1 MAVRAA
7 GRTDAAGAMT
17 GQLRIP
23 NATRVTPDH
32 GLRAAGSRDVSA
44 LRAWVGPAI
53 LVVVAAGTVAIWL
66 VAQPAGEPSGRYAGE
81 LFGVEAV
88 LLFSCSLVLATL
100 LPAIERAFGG
110 LDRVALWHRHAAVA
124 GVLLLIPHVALV
136 SSAPDRYATSF
147 GHALGDVALV
157 GLLVLSVWA
166 LAPSLRA
173 ARWPG
178 PIRRMARATYERW
191 LTAHRLTGLFVIAA
205 VLHAAIVDPVLHRSP
220 VLRVVFLAVG
230 TVGIVAYLYR
240 EVLARYFVPIYDYT
254 VANVG
259 RLNQTT
265 LGVTLAPAR
274 RSVSFAPGQF
284 VFLALG
290 GAGGWERH
298 PFSVSSSP
306 SDPQLELTIK
316 ASGDYTRELY
326 EQLRT
331 GVPAKVAGPFGG
343 FDYRQGGRDQIWIA
357 GGIGVTPFLSWIRS
371 IDGEFDRSVDFYY
384 SVAHAQDALYLDEIR
399 AVTKQHPSL
408 RLRLVCA
415 DSDGQLTPEEV
426 VHAVSPEANP
436 WVYMCGPPPMMKAF
450 SAGLRELGIP
460 NRRVRW
466 EQFGVR

>member
-1 MAVRAA
+1 
-7 GRTDAAGAMT
+7 MT
-17 GQLRIP
+17 GQLRSP
-23 NATRVTPDH
+23 NATRVTPDD
-32 GLRAAGSRDVSA
+32 GSRAAGSPDVSA

-53 LVVVAAGTVAIWL
+53 LVAVAAGTVAIWL

-124 GVLLLIPHVALV
+124 GVLLLIPHAALV

-157 GLLVLSVWA
+157 GLLVLAVWA

-259 RLNQTT
+259 RLNHTT
-265 LGVTLAPAR
+265 LERDPRPGAQVGLVRAWAVRVSRAGRRRWLGAPPLLGVELAQRPATRADDQGVGRLHARALRAAPDR
-274 RSVSFAPGQF
+274 RPG
-284 VFLALG
+284 
-290 GAGGWERH
+290 
-298 PFSVSSSP
+298 
-306 SDPQLELTIK
+306 
-316 ASGDYTRELY
+316 
-326 EQLRT
+326 
-331 GVPAKVAGPFGG
+331 
-343 FDYRQGGRDQIWIA
+343 QGGR
-357 GGIGVTPFLSWIRS
+357 T
-371 IDGEFDRSVDFYY
+371 
-384 SVAHAQDALYLDEIR
+384 
-399 AVTKQHPSL
+399 
-408 RLRLVCA
+408 
-415 DSDGQLTPEEV
+415 
-426 VHAVSPEANP
+426 
-436 WVYMCGPPPMMKAF
+436 
-450 SAGLRELGIP
+450 
-460 NRRVRW
+460 VRW
-466 EQFGVR
+466 L